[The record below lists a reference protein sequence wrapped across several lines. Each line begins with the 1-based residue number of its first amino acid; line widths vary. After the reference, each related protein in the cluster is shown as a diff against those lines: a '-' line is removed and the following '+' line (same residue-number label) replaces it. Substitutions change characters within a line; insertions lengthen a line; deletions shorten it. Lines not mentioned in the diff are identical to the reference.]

1 MLLCLSPDRIG
12 HQSTVA
18 FSLFGKK
25 PQPPKPAAGKAPAPA
40 PAPKRPAAPKPN
52 PNPPPAPSHPAQP
65 VASAPARGADEDLGS
80 LDFTGTGVL
89 EGISATPIG
98 AIDDAPRVA
107 PVIEEAAIL
116 HANGQSEAACAA
128 LESALKGD
136 LGPDAERGW
145 GMLFELLQLLGRHE
159 DYESWALDYAGRFEK
174 SPPAWVPPQKDDR
187 DPSLITGGRAYV
199 SLTGTLNAK
208 VGEPLKQLMKMA
220 ESNPV
225 VRLELG
231 KLKDAEDGGCT
242 LVYRALQALKRARK
256 EFVLG
261 GAEELAALLAK
272 KVTPGRREDEGIWLL
287 LLELYQQLFMHEVFE
302 DVAVNYAVTFEVSPP
317 SWEAPKKR
325 RTAPA
330 AAEEARDGLAL
341 CGEIVAASPD
351 AFASLANGCANDVE
365 AVVDLRHLRRIDF
378 VSAGQLLNALA
389 SLQAAGKRIRLKGA
403 SHLIAALFD
412 LMGIGQI
419 AAIELRKA

>member
-1 MLLCLSPDRIG
+1 MPFAR
-12 HQSTVA
+12 QNPASTVA

-40 PAPKRPAAPKPN
+40 PAPKRPATAK
-52 PNPPPAPSHPAQP
+52 PAPQPQPQAPARAAQP
-65 VASAPARGADEDLGS
+65 VPASPPKRADEDLGS

-98 AIDDAPRVA
+98 DHDDTPRVA

-128 LESALKGD
+128 LEDALKGD
-136 LGPDAERGW
+136 LGRDAERGW
-145 GMLFELLQLLGRHE
+145 GMLFDLLQFLGRQE
-159 DYESWALDYAGRFEK
+159 DYESWALEYAGRFEK
-174 SPPAWVPPQKDDR
+174 SPPAWVPPEKDDR
-187 DPSLITGGRAYV
+187 DPSLITGGRAHI
-199 SLTGTLNAK
+199 SLTGVLNAK
-208 VGEPLKQLMKMA
+208 VADQLKQLMKMA
-220 ESNPV
+220 EANPV

-231 KLKDAEDGGCT
+231 KLKDADNGGCT
-242 LVYRALQALKRARK
+242 LVYRALQALKRAKK

-272 KVTPGRREDEGIWLL
+272 KITPGRREDEGIWLL

-302 DVAVNYAVTFEVSPP
+302 EEAVNYAVTFEVSPP

-330 AAEEARDGLAL
+330 AAEDESQGLAL
-341 CGEIVAASPD
+341 RGEIVAAGPD
-351 AFASLANGCANDVE
+351 AFAALARGCATETE
-365 AVVDLRHLRRIDF
+365 AVVDVRHLRRIDF

-389 SLQAAGKRIRLKGA
+389 SLQAAGKRIRLRGA
-403 SHLIAALFD
+403 SHLVAALFD
-412 LMGIGQI
+412 LMGIGQV